1 MDFKENKLL
10 PYYKSEP
17 IPERNSEAVKV
28 IVADSFDEMILKSGK
43 FVLLEAYAPWC
54 GHCKSLEPIYKE
66 LAEKLLPFSD
76 KITIAKFDGTLNE
89 HEKMPVKGFPT
100 IRLFKPNV
108 ENPVDFEGG
117 RTLDDFLNFLAK
129 ETGLNL
135 SKTKESKE
143 EGIKTEEL

>member
-1 MDFKENKLL
+1 MI

-17 IPERNSEAVKV
+17 IPQSNNEPVKV
-28 IVADSFDEMILKSGK
+28 IVADQFDSLVLRSGK

-54 GHCKSLEPIYKE
+54 GHCKTLEPIYKE

-100 IRLFKPNV
+100 IKFFKPNA
-108 ENPVDFEGG
+108 ENAIDYEGG
-117 RTLDDFLNFLAK
+117 RTLVDFLNFLSK
-129 ETGLNL
+129 ETGLEL
-135 SKTKESKE
+135 TKERE
-143 EGIKTEEL
+143 ELKTEEL